1 MTNLHYLFEI
11 YDGHN
16 VIEPIDQT
24 QELFRKHI
32 KHLFVDYQEMTD
44 PIREFLTK
52 LESDQHPVRITNG
65 HKSLSLIVL
74 EEYEESFKQW
84 IPNILV
90 IKSDLMRI
98 ATKEN
103 LEILKKLFSFWEN
116 IELVLKQLNKD

>member
-16 VIEPIDQT
+16 LIEPIEQT
-24 QELFRKHI
+24 LSLFKNHI
-32 KHLFVDYQEMTD
+32 KHMYVDYQEMID
-44 PIREFLTK
+44 PIKEFLIK

-74 EEYEESFKQW
+74 EDYKKSFREWQF
-84 IPNILV
+84 NIII

-116 IELVLKQLNKD
+116 IELVLKQLNEK